1 MNGKSVLGQKVVQN
15 LQIEI
20 KLKSATQN
28 LKITFVIPVG
38 PTRSNIPLKLHSLQV
53 YSLQVFVQCLK
64 Y

>member
-1 MNGKSVLGQKVVQN
+1 MNGKSVLGQNVVQN

-28 LKITFVIPVG
+28 LKITFAIPVG
-38 PTRSNIPLKLHSLQV
+38 PTRSNIPLKLPSLQV